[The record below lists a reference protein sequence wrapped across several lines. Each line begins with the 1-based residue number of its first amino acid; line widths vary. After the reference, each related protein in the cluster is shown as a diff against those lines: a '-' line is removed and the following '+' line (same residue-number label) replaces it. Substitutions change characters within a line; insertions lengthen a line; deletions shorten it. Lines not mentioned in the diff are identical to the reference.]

1 MIIRDE
7 GWWWGGGGEWVKR
20 EKFWRDLIIEQAL
33 RASSFMDKEY
43 DYVLLSM
50 IAFSSAIILGLQP
63 WIGRSILSKVLY
75 QIVLLKYFLKID
87 NKPHKS
93 PFPFFRKELH

>member
-1 MIIRDE
+1 MVE
-7 GWWWGGGGEWVKR
+7 GEWVKR
-20 EKFWRDLIIEQAL
+20 EKFWRDVIIEQPL
-33 RASSFMDKEY
+33 RASGFMDKEC

-63 WIGRSILSKVLY
+63 RIGRRILSKVLY

-87 NKPHKS
+87 NKPYKS